1 MSLYGGWMEIAG
13 RKWNAAISAN
23 VLVSLERTE
32 NMAVENAAFVVARS
46 LADCAASL
54 AVSGMWNGLP
64 MGEGRLQFHWCSHH
78 GSEGWYVLILW
89 ICVLLVSC
97 EIAAAPSMGGW
108 P

>member
-1 MSLYGGWMEIAG
+1 MW
-13 RKWNAAISAN
+13 WNAAISAN

-32 NMAVENAAFVVARS
+32 NMAVEKAAFTEARS
-46 LADCAASL
+46 LADCAALL

-64 MGEGRLQFHWCSHH
+64 MGEGRLQFHWCSHQ
-78 GSEGWYVLILW
+78 GSDGWYVLISW

-97 EIAAAPSMGGW
+97 EMTAAPSMGGW